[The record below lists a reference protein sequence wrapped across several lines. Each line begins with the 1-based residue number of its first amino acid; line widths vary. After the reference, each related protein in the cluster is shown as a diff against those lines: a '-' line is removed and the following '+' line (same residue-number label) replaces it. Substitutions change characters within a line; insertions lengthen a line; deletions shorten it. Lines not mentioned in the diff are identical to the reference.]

1 MDTTTQLSI
10 VGTVFGIVA
19 FIGLCLYIV
28 AINFIF
34 PQYSGTMPVIDMI
47 FYMICLGMG
56 IIGILNAV
64 YAGLAGSG
72 KTSDTMNT
80 AFIATILV
88 LLSIVNVLLGYGE
101 YLAMGTNMNNTV
113 EYLQLLLP
121 ANLLIS
127 VLAVSM
133 ITMHKLSGVI

>member
-34 PQYSGTMPVIDMI
+34 PQYSGMMPVIDMI

-88 LLSIVNVLLGYGE
+88 LLSIVNVLIGYGE

>member
-1 MDTTTQLSI
+1 MDTTMQLSI

-28 AINFIF
+28 VIYVIF
-34 PQYSGTMPVIDMI
+34 PQYSGSMPPMDMI
-47 FYMICLGMG
+47 FYIICLGMG

-64 YAGLAGSG
+64 YGGLAGSG

-80 AFIATILV
+80 AFIATILL
-88 LLSIVNVLLGYGE
+88 LLSIVNVLIGYGE
-101 YLAMGTNMNNTV
+101 YLTMGTSMENTV

-121 ANLLIS
+121 ANLFIS
-127 VLAVSM
+127 VLAVCI